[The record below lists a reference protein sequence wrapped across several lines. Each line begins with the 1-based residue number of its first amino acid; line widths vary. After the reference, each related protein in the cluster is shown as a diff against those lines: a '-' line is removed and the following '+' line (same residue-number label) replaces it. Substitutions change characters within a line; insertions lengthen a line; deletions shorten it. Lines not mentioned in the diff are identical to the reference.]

1 MAGDRP
7 LRLALISSGLGHELR
22 GIEMWMAE
30 LALHLPAEAEVELW
44 PGGRLS
50 LPGCTRPIR
59 RMWNIGRH
67 HPLIRLCSWAHRYE
81 IEQYSAIPSVLWRLR
96 QRRPDVVYCGD
107 PVLAWNLKRFRRW
120 HGARVVFTDGMRLS
134 PHWLRGYDGVHL
146 LAPPYLAEA
155 NRILTGIPKGHYF
168 AVPYFV
174 DTARFRPPTPEERTA
189 ARAAFGL
196 PQDAFIVLTIGPVGQ
211 VSGKRLDFLASEVAA
226 GSSTALLVSAG
237 GDEDGS
243 EAVRAHVTRALGA
256 RAKLLG
262 RVDRQRIPQLHWAAD
277 VYSLGTLAEPF
288 SIAVLEALACG
299 TPVIHHHETVMT
311 WQSGVGGFAVSMETP
326 GEAAAAIR
334 QVAAN
339 PQLRAEKSRAAR
351 ALALERYSPGPVGA
365 TLVRELRQ
373 VAERPLGLL
382 K

>member
-30 LALHLPAEAEVELW
+30 LALHLPPEAEVELW
-44 PGGRLS
+44 PGGRFA
-50 LPGCTRPIR
+50 LPGCNRPIR

-67 HPLIRLCSWAHRYE
+67 HPLIRPFSWMHRYQ
-81 IEQYSAIPSVLWRLR
+81 IEQYSSIPSVLRLLR

-107 PVLAWNLKRFRRW
+107 PLLSWNLKRFRHR

-146 LAPPYLAEA
+146 LAPPYLTEA

-168 AVPYFV
+168 AVPYFI
-174 DTARFRPPTPEERTA
+174 DTERFRPPTAEQRAA

-226 GSSTALLVSAG
+226 ASPTALLVSAG

-243 EAVRAHVTRALGA
+243 AAVRAHVNSVLGA

-262 RVDRQRIPQLHWAAD
+262 RVNRERVPQLHNVAD
-277 VYSLGTLAEPF
+277 AYSLGTLAEPF
-288 SIAVLEALACG
+288 SIALLEALASG
-299 TPVIHHHETVMT
+299 TPVIHNNETVMC
-311 WQSGVGGFAVSMETP
+311 WQSGVGGLAVSMEKP

-334 QVAAN
+334 QLMAS
-339 PQLRAEKSRAAR
+339 PELRAEKSRAAR
-351 ALALERYSPGPVGA
+351 QLALERYSTAPVGA
-365 TLVRELRQ
+365 TLMRELRYI
-373 VAERPLGLL
+373 AERPLGLL
-382 K
+382 A